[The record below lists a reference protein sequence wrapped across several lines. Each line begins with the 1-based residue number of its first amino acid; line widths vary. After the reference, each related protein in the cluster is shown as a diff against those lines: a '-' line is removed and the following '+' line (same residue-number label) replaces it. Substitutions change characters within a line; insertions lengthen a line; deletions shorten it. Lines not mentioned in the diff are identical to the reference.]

1 MHRSLLAGRDCDSPF
16 SDVIAHS
23 EVPHALAHRQTEVDI
38 GKVVW
43 GVSLPTCRHSQVLD
57 CGEDSLRAKQAGKCV
72 TLTLILP

>member
-38 GKVVW
+38 GKVLPRVPTY
-43 GVSLPTCRHSQVLD
+43 SLTHSLTYLYIYLYPLTYVL
-57 CGEDSLRAKQAGKCV
+57 
-72 TLTLILP
+72 IY